1 MIDYNEIIQVLEC
14 CGKYHVNHK
23 EQPCEHC
30 PFNDKAKCVA
40 HLIDN
45 TIGFINHQQAEIERL
60 KDILYDADGVN
71 LVNYWH
77 QQCKIAENGCRN
89 LAEENE
95 TLKAEI
101 ERLQKENNQFADIGK
116 MYSEIKSEV
125 IKEYREKAAI
135 KLAENARSD
144 YWHWIDDTLY
154 EVEKELIGDAK

>member
-14 CGKYHVNHK
+14 CGKYHINHK

-45 TIGFINHQQAEIERL
+45 TIGFINRQQ
-60 KDILYDADGVN
+60 
-71 LVNYWH
+71 
-77 QQCKIAENGCRN
+77 
-89 LAEENE
+89 
-95 TLKAEI
+95 AEI

-116 MYSEIKSEV
+116 MYSEIKSEA

-135 KLAENARSD
+135 KLAANARSD

>member
-45 TIGFINHQQAEIERL
+45 IIGFINRQQAEIERL
-60 KDILYDADGVN
+60 EYTILEEHSECDRLSLHVSN
-71 LVNYWH
+71 LLYEL
-77 QQCKIAENGCRN
+77 ENTKTE
-89 LAEENE
+89 A
-95 TLKAEI
+95 
-101 ERLQKENNQFADIGK
+101 
-116 MYSEIKSEV
+116 

-144 YWHWIDDTLY
+144 YWHWIDDILY